1 MLEESATSVAH
12 FAWLLFY
19 ATTTL
24 LTIAP
29 LSSQAFLGTTLSSTL
44 VYIWSRRNPDTRL
57 SFLGLLTFKAPW
69 LPWVLIAFN
78 VVLHGHWPKDE
89 LCGIVV
95 GHSKLTLP
103 FVTCHVPML
112 TSSQSGISST
122 ISTPPHTTAIARWI
136 LRDGGFVSLNVKQR
150 YQRRQTRM
158 CTTPRFKGKLRR
170 LLLLIFVE
178 STCSQQLT
186 IVPHITM
193 STLDFVL

>member
-19 ATTTL
+19 AATTL

-29 LSSQAFLGTTLSSTL
+29 FSSQAFLGTTLSSTL

-78 VVLHGHWPKDE
+78 VVLHSHWPKDE

-95 GHSKLTLP
+95 GHSELNVLIFRCSGPQLTA
-103 FVTCHVPML
+103 
-112 TSSQSGISST
+112 SQSGTFST
-122 ISTPPHTTAIARWI
+122 IYI
-136 LRDGGFVSLNVKQR
+136 LRLTADTAQWIHQAGGCACSSD
-150 YQRRQTRM
+150 RQLCLAKRTRM
-158 CTTPRFKGKLRR
+158 CKMLRLIERLRRR
-170 LLLLIFVE
+170 LLLIFDE
-178 STCSQQLT
+178 FCL
-186 IVPHITM
+186 
-193 STLDFVL
+193 